1 MRLPSLTLALPQP
14 SVDRILR
21 LPGRRADAVRRRFRI
36 LVGALGIPTAADAE
50 PIDALPALEQRLATA
65 DADEIWLTL
74 AVLRG
79 SLPEAPEV
87 VRAVRTCR
95 LDGPRVALDVALGEG
110 WLGQLPGA
118 GSVPDV
124 EVITG
129 QVLVDLEH
137 TSRTELATGIQR
149 VARMTAS
156 RWARDHD
163 IVLVGWT
170 ADQRALRRLGP
181 HEASRALTGST
192 QGLEPSDGD
201 APDTVV
207 IPWRTTYV
215 LPELAPEGD
224 RTRRL
229 LALARFSRCHT
240 GVIGFDCVPISSAET
255 TDNGVSEAFA
265 GNLAA
270 VRHFGR
276 VAAIS
281 GAAAEEY
288 RGWRHMLAA
297 IGERGPDIQA
307 VSLPVEAYVPSAT
320 SLVEA
325 RERLI
330 VGGLPLVLCV
340 GTHEPRKN
348 HLAVLHAAE
357 VLWRRG
363 LRFSLA
369 FIGGHSWN
377 SQRFDA
383 RVAQLRAAG
392 RPIEL
397 LTSITDESLWAAYR
411 VSHCV
416 LFPSLNEGFGL
427 PVAEALACGTPV
439 VTSNFGSMA
448 EIAELGG
455 AVLVDPRDD
464 SSLTEGLARVLTD
477 VGLHARLR
485 TQATAR
491 PQRSWDDYARET
503 WDLLVTERQT
513 RP

>member
-1 MRLPSLTLALPQP
+1 MPPLPRVLPDLP
-14 SVDRILR
+14 ADYILR
-21 LPGRRADAVRRRFRI
+21 LPGRRAQI
-36 LVGALGIPTAADAE
+36 LRDRLRVLTDALGISPAGDAD
-50 PIDALPALEQRLATA
+50 PVDTLDALADRLRLADT
-65 DADEIWLTL
+65 DEMWLTL
-74 AVLRG
+74 AVLG
-79 SLPEAPEV
+79 AALPEAPDV

-95 LDGPRVALDVALGEG
+95 LEGPRAVLEDALGG
-110 WLGQLPGA
+110 GRLRPFLRSAPM
-118 GSVPDV
+118 PDV
-124 EVITG
+124 EVVSG
-129 QVLVDLEH
+129 RVLVDLEH

-163 IVLVGWT
+163 VVLVGWT
-170 ADQRALRRLGP
+170 SDQRALRRLQP

-192 QGLEPSDGD
+192 HGLDPVDGRV
-201 APDTVV
+201 PDTVV
-207 IPWRTTYV
+207 IPWRSAYL
-215 LPELAPEGD
+215 LPELAPEQS

-229 LALARFSRCHT
+229 LALARFSRCRT

-255 TDNGVSEAFA
+255 TDVGVSETFA

-288 RGWRHMLAA
+288 RGWRHMLSA
-297 IGERGPDIQA
+297 IGETGPDIDA
-307 VSLPVEAYVPSAT
+307 VNLPVEAHEPTAA
-320 SLVEA
+320 SLAEA
-325 RERLI
+325 QESLI
-330 VGGLPLVLCV
+330 VGSLPLVLCV

-377 SQRFDA
+377 SRRFEA
-383 RVAQLRAAG
+383 RAAELRGAG

-397 LTSITDESLWAAYR
+397 LTSITDESLWAAYQ

-416 LFPSLNEGFGL
+416 VFPSLNEGFGL

-439 VTSNFGSMA
+439 VTSNFGSMK
-448 EIAELGG
+448 EIATDGG

-464 SSLTEGLARVLTD
+464 TSLTDGLHRVLADSAFHSSLRAEALARP
-477 VGLHARLR
+477 RR
-485 TQATAR
+485 T
-491 PQRSWDDYARET
+491 WDDYARET
-503 WDLLVTERQT
+503 WDLLVDEGKS
-513 RP
+513 